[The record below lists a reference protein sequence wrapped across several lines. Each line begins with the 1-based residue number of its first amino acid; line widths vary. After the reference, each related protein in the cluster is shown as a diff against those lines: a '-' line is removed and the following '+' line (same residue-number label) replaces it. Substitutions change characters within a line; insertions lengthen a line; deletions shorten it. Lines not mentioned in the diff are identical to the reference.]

1 MKTDSTTEM
10 PCSYCREIG
19 HNIITCPLK
28 KKDDSED
35 TQIDKNVN
43 KNIINRGTGAGGSNT
58 NKNGLSYEE
67 LTEINDSDRY
77 ITKDTIKIKNKKI
90 SQVEIDSKPF
100 IKVIKGELK
109 FYMMYI
115 NKFNIDSEKSLQPD
129 ECYIDEENKTINII
143 EKKFQQSSGS
153 VDEKIQTGDF
163 KRWFYKEQYPEYTI
177 KYCYCLSDWFK
188 QKRYNPEF
196 RYLKNHNIKV
206 FYGSDDLYVDK
217 LLDWILVNPTII
229 KEEE

>member
-1 MKTDSTTEM
+1 M
-10 PCSYCREIG
+10 G
-19 HNIITCPLK
+19 HNIKTCPHK
-28 KKDDSED
+28 KSDEHIKC

-90 SQVEIDSKPF
+90 SQVEIDGKLF

-109 FYMMYI
+109 LYMMHS

-129 ECYIDEENKTINII
+129 ECYIDETNKVINII

-153 VDEKIQTGDF
+153 VDEKIQTGAF

-196 RYLKNHNIKV
+196 RYYKNHNIKV

-229 KEEE
+229 EEEE